1 MIKDRLTRE
10 KQTSLFIHVCLSCA
24 PERKRGGR
32 EKRIPSPG
40 LNTILLWKGLGD
52 VGLLGCRV
60 KYFQE
65 RCQAGGVMVSDKVCE
80 GVVLADFSFLLG
92 QESVFPG

>member
-1 MIKDRLTRE
+1 MYFSHAHLRE
-10 KQTSLFIHVCLSCA
+10 K
-24 PERKRGGR
+24 GGGG
-32 EKRIPSPG
+32 EKRVPSPG